1 MIRRRLTLSCSVGKE
16 RIFQFQQ
23 NEIQAK
29 TPLSES
35 TKKRDRNLRT
45 KKTHMNKNN
54 NNNNRDGDKFS
65 ENVKRGLSKQNPFFS
80 RNPPNY
86 QTNFQQTHQWLF
98 HSLFLYCIV
107 VCVYTYILVLYQ
119 TNIIII
125 ILLYNNLINN
135 TSRVIINNTVSQK
148 YRYFLHSQS
157 LSQLY
162 EKEFNQPIF

>member
-65 ENVKRGLSKQNPFFS
+65 ENVKRGLSK
-80 RNPPNY
+80 
-86 QTNFQQTHQWLF
+86 
-98 HSLFLYCIV
+98 
-107 VCVYTYILVLYQ
+107 
-119 TNIIII
+119 
-125 ILLYNNLINN
+125 
-135 TSRVIINNTVSQK
+135 
-148 YRYFLHSQS
+148 
-157 LSQLY
+157 
-162 EKEFNQPIF
+162 